1 MANLL
6 YFVLIYFCIHTAVYS
21 QGIDSLLLR
30 ANQLEQEPI
39 DSNLSKV
46 YYDLGRMTYISDK
59 DTSLYFLNKSK
70 EIAQGVNFAPGIQK
84 SAYLLSTVYKKRLQ
98 YEAALENLE
107 ICIQAL
113 PSAKKRH
120 IRCLKMAGDVHRYL
134 NKFNVAEKYYH
145 QADSL
150 GQIARDTAF
159 LGTLYNSQAI
169 YAEQIQQF
177 DESITFYLKSAEID
191 KIKKKYNDYVITLG
205 NIIGLHLRFKEAEK
219 AAFYLAEAQKYSAY
233 IDEQQTTLLAFREA
247 QIYYLQNDYE
257 PALRSFQIAIDLANK
272 NDDLY
277 LKPSINLDYATCY
290 VKMGNNSKALNLIKI
305 GFPFA
310 KSPTQILSY
319 QTLFAEILVNLGRC
333 QEAKEW
339 IQKSEI
345 GLEDIKDFSTKSSF
359 YAVKAKFQYCI
370 GNIDKGNKA
379 NDISFLYVDSS
390 YYERKELEAKKIE
403 KAYQTQ
409 IKEDSIK
416 ILELNNNKQSVALR
430 NQRMGMFGFL
440 IISLLAGGLALYYRR
455 YTQAEKQIN
464 SLLNKEKEELE
475 TERDEL
481 VFKNKE
487 LKIINQNLKN
497 KVNKAPTVVT
507 EDKSSSTKVKF
518 KSADKV
524 YLLEPQQVLYL
535 QAEAEGSR
543 IYQNDGTSK
552 WTDTSLKEL
561 RSNLHKKTFVKIF
574 RNTIVN
580 IEHVGWVNT
589 TSLKLKNGKELRIS
603 RTYKQDIK
611 DAVSFN

>member
-1 MANLL
+1 
-6 YFVLIYFCIHTAVYS
+6 
-21 QGIDSLLLR
+21 
-30 ANQLEQEPI
+30 
-39 DSNLSKV
+39 
-46 YYDLGRMTYISDK
+46 
-59 DTSLYFLNKSK
+59 
-70 EIAQGVNFAPGIQK
+70 
-84 SAYLLSTVYKKRLQ
+84 
-98 YEAALENLE
+98 
-107 ICIQAL
+107 
-113 PSAKKRH
+113 
-120 IRCLKMAGDVHRYL
+120 
-134 NKFNVAEKYYH
+134 
-145 QADSL
+145 
-150 GQIARDTAF
+150 
-159 LGTLYNSQAI
+159 
-169 YAEQIQQF
+169 
-177 DESITFYLKSAEID
+177 
-191 KIKKKYNDYVITLG
+191 
-205 NIIGLHLRFKEAEK
+205 
-219 AAFYLAEAQKYSAY
+219 
-233 IDEQQTTLLAFREA
+233 
-247 QIYYLQNDYE
+247 
-257 PALRSFQIAIDLANK
+257 
-272 NDDLY
+272 
-277 LKPSINLDYATCY
+277 
-290 VKMGNNSKALNLIKI
+290 
-305 GFPFA
+305 
-310 KSPTQILSY
+310 
-319 QTLFAEILVNLGRC
+319 
-333 QEAKEW
+333 
-339 IQKSEI
+339 
-345 GLEDIKDFSTKSSF
+345 
-359 YAVKAKFQYCI
+359 
-370 GNIDKGNKA
+370 
-379 NDISFLYVDSS
+379 LYVDSS